1 VPGLSP
7 LTVDQIEK
15 IAFGTK
21 RLRHRLAML
30 FDQIWPRS
38 PRRDKLAQEK
48 NCTLF
53 LPRVTPGLDECPPP
67 SYLQRM
73 NEIRTLTKI
82 MARLRSPKGCP
93 WDRKQTHRTLRP
105 MILEEVYELL
115 EAIDQGDDQSLREEL
130 GDVLLHIIFHAQLA
144 KERKAFDFRAVAKEL
159 AEKLVRRHPH
169 VFGKE
174 RIITSSQVLK
184 RWHQLKQEE
193 KPTRRSSL
201 DGVPRHLPALLR
213 AQNLQK
219 RAARVGFEWPNPS
232 RGIPAKI
239 REELKE
245 LSQTRGRGPAFT
257 RELGDLLFTLVNLAR
272 HRKVDAESAC
282 RDAAER
288 FAARVRSIET
298 QLAKKGLKTTDLNPR
313 QLDQEWKKAKKRR
326 LSY

>member
-1 VPGLSP
+1 MREISS
-7 LTVDQIEK
+7 LT
-15 IAFGTK
+15 
-21 RLRHRLAML
+21 R
-30 FDQIWPRS
+30 
-38 PRRDKLAQEK
+38 
-48 NCTLF
+48 
-53 LPRVTPGLDECPPP
+53 
-67 SYLQRM
+67 
-73 NEIRTLTKI
+73 I
-82 MARLRSPKGCP
+82 MARLRGPKGCP
-93 WDRKQTHRTLRP
+93 WDRKQNHRTLRP

-115 EAIDQGDDQSLREEL
+115 EAIDQGDDHALREEL

-144 KERKAFDFRAVAKEL
+144 RERKAFDFRAVAREL

-169 VFGKE
+169 VFGRE
-174 RIITSSQVLK
+174 RIATPSQVLK

-219 RAARVGFEWPNPS
+219 RAARVGFDWPDPS

-239 REELKE
+239 REELRE
-245 LSQTRGRGPAFT
+245 LGRTRGRGPAFA

-288 FAARVRSIET
+288 FARRVRSIET
-298 QLAKKGLKTTDLNPR
+298 NLARRGLKSTDLTPR
-313 QLDQEWKKAKKRR
+313 QLDQEWKQAKKRR

>member
-1 VPGLSP
+1 
-7 LTVDQIEK
+7 
-15 IAFGTK
+15 
-21 RLRHRLAML
+21 ML

>member
-1 VPGLSP
+1 
-7 LTVDQIEK
+7 
-15 IAFGTK
+15 
-21 RLRHRLAML
+21 
-30 FDQIWPRS
+30 
-38 PRRDKLAQEK
+38 
-48 NCTLF
+48 
-53 LPRVTPGLDECPPP
+53 
-67 SYLQRM
+67 
-73 NEIRTLTKI
+73 
-82 MARLRSPKGCP
+82 
-93 WDRKQTHRTLRP
+93 

-115 EAIDQGDDQSLREEL
+115 EAIDEGNDHALREEL

-144 KERKAFDFRAVAKEL
+144 RERKAFDFRAVAKEL

-219 RAARVGFEWPNPS
+219 RAARVGFEWPDPS

-239 REELKE
+239 KEELRE
-245 LSQTRGRGPAFT
+245 LTQTRGRGPAFA

-288 FAARVRSIET
+288 FAGRVRSVEKH
-298 QLAKKGLKTTDLNPR
+298 LAKKGRKTTDLTP
-313 QLDQEWKKAKKRR
+313 QELDREWKIAKKRGS
-326 LSY
+326 SY

>member
-1 VPGLSP
+1 
-7 LTVDQIEK
+7 
-15 IAFGTK
+15 
-21 RLRHRLAML
+21 
-30 FDQIWPRS
+30 
-38 PRRDKLAQEK
+38 
-48 NCTLF
+48 
-53 LPRVTPGLDECPPP
+53 
-67 SYLQRM
+67 M

-288 FAARVRSIET
+288 FASRVRSIET
-298 QLAKKGLKTTDLNPR
+298 HLAKKGLKTTDLNPR